1 MENNKAGIPLVSS
14 DKEKTENQSLK
25 KVPFAVSEAY
35 KSIRTN
41 LVSVLAKQNSK
52 TLVISSPNAS
62 EGKSTT
68 SINIAISL
76 SQINKKVLLI
86 DTDLHRPSIH
96 AKLKMKNNDGIMN
109 VLSGVSTF
117 NEAVQQY
124 NSKLDV
130 LTTGPIPQNATE
142 IFSDPS
148 LAALFDELNEKY
160 DYIILDTPP
169 VNILSDSLVIAQKTA
184 GIIFVVRAGITTHEA
199 LRRALSSVKQLDI
212 NILGVILNGCDYG
225 KSKYYKKYYSSY
237 YN

>member
-1 MENNKAGIPLVSS
+1 MANSSFPLVSS
-14 DKEKTENQSLK
+14 EKEKAENQAFK

-41 LVSVLAKQNSK
+41 LISVLNKHNSK

-76 SQINKKVLLI
+76 SQINKKILLV
-86 DTDLHRPSIH
+86 DADVHRPSIH
-96 AKLKMKNNDGIMN
+96 AKLKMKNDDGIMS
-109 VLSGVSTF
+109 VLSGISVF
-117 NEAVQQY
+117 DEAVQPY

-148 LAALFDELNEKY
+148 FDSLLSEANEKY

-169 VNILSDSLVIAQKTA
+169 VNLLSDSLVIAQKCG
-184 GIIFVVRAGITTHEA
+184 GIAFVVRSGTTTHEA
-199 LRRALSSVKQLDI
+199 LRRALSSAEHLDI
-212 NILGVILNGCDYG
+212 NILGVILNGSDY
-225 KSKYYKKYYSSY
+225 SKNRYQKKYYDSY
-237 YN
+237 YY

>member
-1 MENNKAGIPLVSS
+1 MENNKADLPLVSS
-14 DKEKTENQSLK
+14 DKDKTENQASK

-41 LVSVLAKQNSK
+41 LISVLAKQHNK
-52 TLVISSPNAS
+52 IAVISSPNAS

-68 SINIAISL
+68 AINIAISL
-76 SQINKKVLLI
+76 SQLNKKVILI
-86 DTDLHRPSIH
+86 DADVHRPSIH

-109 VLSGVSTF
+109 VLSGISTF
-117 NEAVQQY
+117 DEAVCHY
-124 NSKLDV
+124 NSKLDN

-148 LAALFDELNEKY
+148 LDELLGELNEKY

-169 VNILSDSLVIAQKTA
+169 INLLSDSLVIAQKTA
-184 GIIFVVRAGITTHEA
+184 GIVFVVRAGITTHEA
-199 LRRALSSVKQLDI
+199 LRRALSSANQLDI
-212 NILGVILNGCDYG
+212 NILGIILNGSDY
-225 KSKYYKKYYSSY
+225 SKNKYQKKYYSSY